1 MEKDKNVLVFYV
13 YLGGVSTEK
22 ANSILNEREKY
33 YDTKFKG
40 TDIIFVVIPI
50 TEIDNKTNV
59 ELIKI
64 N

>member
-1 MEKDKNVLVFYV
+1 MEKDKNVLVFYENLV
-13 YLGGVSTEK
+13 GKTQQRADE
-22 ANSILNEREKY
+22 IMNEREEY
-33 YDTKFKG
+33 YYKKFKD

-50 TEIDNKTNV
+50 TGIDNKTSV